1 MAKIYDIPVQNIKGQ
16 DSSLKSYEGQ
26 VIVVVNT
33 ASKCGLTP
41 QYEGLQKLYHDKK
54 SQGLTILGFPANN
67 FLQQE
72 PASNDE
78 IEQFCSLN
86 YQVDFP
92 LFAKISVLGE
102 DKHPLYQYL
111 TTAQPKRIGGE
122 AFTKKLKAAS
132 IAVAD
137 EPEILWNFEKFV
149 IGKNGNVVARFSPDT
164 VATDATFVKCIES
177 ELAK

>member
-16 DSSLKSYEGQ
+16 DSDLKSYQGQ
-26 VIVVVNT
+26 VLVVVNT

-41 QYEGLQKLYHDKK
+41 QYEGLQKLYHDNK
-54 SQGLTILGFPANN
+54 SHGLSVLGFPANN

-92 LFAKISVLGE
+92 LFAKVSVLGE

-111 TTAQPKRIGGE
+111 TSAQPQRIGGKE
-122 AFTKKLKAAS
+122 FTEKLKSAS
-132 IAVAD
+132 IPVAD
-137 EPEILWNFEKFV
+137 EPEVLWNFEKFV
-149 IGKNGNVVARFSPDT
+149 IGKNGDVVARFSPDT
-164 VATDATFVKCIES
+164 LATDPEFLECIHA